1 MAADNALET
10 LLERLPPEVMD
21 SLSDAERLAL
31 WQAANPITWR
41 RHPINIRMTVP
52 GLKNRYF
59 LTVVGGVE
67 RRSGERI
74 HRERRVHPIR
84 TLGNILFLLGVGGTF
99 YLLAVVGLMLF
110 SHLVE
115 F

>member
-1 MAADNALET
+1 MAAENALET

-21 SLSDAERLAL
+21 SLTDAERLAL

-41 RHPINIRMTVP
+41 RHPINIRMSVP
-52 GLKNRYF
+52 GLTNRYF
-59 LTVVGGVE
+59 LTIVGGVE
-67 RRSGERI
+67 RRGGERVR
-74 HRERRVHPIR
+74 RERRVHPLR
-84 TLGNILFLLGVGGTF
+84 TAGNVLFLLGVGGSF
-99 YLLAVVGLMLF
+99 YLVALVALVAL